1 MQFLGTFVSLFDRST
16 GRWKWYA
23 IFLLRTTPKNS
34 FQSHPRNR
42 GWVSN
47 LLNSG
52 PIEPL
57 KGIGEL
63 DNVMIIIL
71 FPFLAYLEER
81 YRGVT
86 GLPLKYPYFMGKE
99 HDFRSTIESFWLH
112 LSTIEDL
119 TKLKSHQKDREFLK
133 IWLNNSKSST
143 SLGKNPW
150 EKPWKATVLVPLSG
164 AEYPM
169 ERGRPHLWTHSRR
182 WGARWCL
189 GAPEIGGEGSSAD
202 FPMGFPMVFSWNLVF
217 FWKKNHETHETN
229 WYIEENWASTFEPS
243 TVEWF
248 ASKHEMGFTGI

>member
-63 DNVMIIIL
+63 DNVMMIIL
-71 FPFLAYLEER
+71 FSFLAYLEER

-86 GLPLKYPYFMGKE
+86 GLPLKFPYFMGKE
-99 HDFRSTIESFWLH
+99 HGFRSTIESFWLH

-143 SLGKNPW
+143 SLGKPMR
-150 EKPWKATVLVPLSG
+150 KAMESHG
-164 AEYPM
+164 AGAAFRCRVSHGAGTASPVNSQPKVRCPM
-169 ERGRPHLWTHSRR
+169 MLGGPRDR
-182 WGARWCL
+182 WGR
-189 GAPEIGGEGSSAD
+189 IFS
-202 FPMGFPMVFSWNLVF
+202 GFSHGFSHGFLMKSIV

>member
-1 MQFLGTFVSLFDRST
+1 MPSG
-16 GRWKWYA
+16 
-23 IFLLRTTPKNS
+23 LRTTPNNS
-34 FQSHPRNR
+34 FQTHPRNR

-99 HDFRSTIESFWLH
+99 HGFRSTIESFWLH

-150 EKPWKATVLVPLSG
+150 EKPWKATVLVPLSRCRVSPWSG
-164 AEYPM
+164 DGLTCELTAEGEVPDDA
-169 ERGRPHLWTHSRR
+169 
-182 WGARWCL
+182 WGPQRSVGKDLQRIFPWVF
-189 GAPEIGGEGSSAD
+189 PWFSHEI
-202 FPMGFPMVFSWNLVF
+202 
-217 FWKKNHETHETN
+217 
-229 WYIEENWASTFEPS
+229 
-243 TVEWF
+243 
-248 ASKHEMGFTGI
+248 

>member
-63 DNVMIIIL
+63 DNVMMIIL
-71 FPFLAYLEER
+71 FSFLAYLEER

-86 GLPLKYPYFMGKE
+86 GLPLKFPYFMGKE
-99 HDFRSTIESFWLH
+99 HGFRSTIESFWLH

-143 SLGKNPW
+143 SLGK
-150 EKPWKATVLVPLSG
+150 
-164 AEYPM
+164 
-169 ERGRPHLWTHSRR
+169 
-182 WGARWCL
+182 
-189 GAPEIGGEGSSAD
+189 
-202 FPMGFPMVFSWNLVF
+202 
-217 FWKKNHETHETN
+217 THEKSHGKPRC
-229 WYIEENWASTFEPS
+229 WCRFQVPS
-243 TVEWF
+243 IPWSGDGLTCELTAEGEVPDDAWGPQRSVGKDLQRIFPWVFPWF
-248 ASKHEMGFTGI
+248 SHEI